1 MGDNSRMTSSQSKI
15 ATGTNPACR
24 KVSPLGNMPRTTKN
38 TGTTA
43 ADRPRVLVAGG
54 PDGTQNHVLGNNR
67 RKTSNGQTPASRAES
82 REILASQNSS
92 VAATATHMLHDVTER
107 TGAVQI
113 LALGMA
119 SQCFFGSWFQ
129 KIFPV
134 RATREKKPS
143 GRGKHPKMLW
153 ESGFS
158 AGI

>member
-1 MGDNSRMTSSQSKI
+1 MTSSQSKI

-24 KVSPLGNMPRTTKN
+24 KVFPLDNMPRTTKN
-38 TGTTA
+38 TGTAA

-92 VAATATHMLHDVTER
+92 VAATATHMLHDVTGVQER
-107 TGAVQI
+107 CRSSPSSS
-113 LALGMA
+113 LGMA

-129 KIFPV
+129 KIFSA
-134 RATREKKPS
+134 RATLKKLAGAGNTSKCS
-143 GRGKHPKMLW
+143 GNRG
-153 ESGFS
+153 F
-158 AGI
+158 